1 MKAERHQGSKRNH
14 CHLSL
19 RTSIK
24 AEMIQRGF
32 VFPVNGSSIHE
43 MGFCLSELRSAITE
57 SLTLMQLNLETE
69 T

>member
-1 MKAERHQGSKRNH
+1 MKVERHHGSKSSK

-19 RTSIK
+19 RASINT
-24 AEMIQRGF
+24 EMIQRGF

-43 MGFCLSELRSAITE
+43 MGFCLSELRSAIIE